1 MSYEY
6 IPYNSPPSYVIIGH
20 GKERKVDGQVDGN
33 DDWKEPVGEEHL
45 SFVVDSGDVAYHDVI
60 EIVRKLSS
68 NLNYYVDF
76 SRDDGE
82 YIDIDVSYDP
92 EFELGG
98 LYLMYRGKIEDIWT
112 LENEEVMTVST
123 LVEHVVENHTKIMEK
138 YLYDNYFPKRYPI
151 PEIRI
156 WCLTCREHYV
166 KEEERRIEP
175 VSENQVEEDEWY
187 NNNAGAEFNLARQR
201 WVNGDGN
208 ESYEPY
214 QLTRLK
220 LPMNN
225 FGNNG
230 NSNYE
235 NGNYSY
241 GQNGYGKGN
250 GTHSFWGGLRKIY
263 KKKKTKKKR
272 PKRYDDKID
281 KYVFKRISRKNECP
295 RT

>member
-6 IPYNSPPSYVIIGH
+6 IPYNSPPAYVIIGH
-20 GKERKVDGQVDGN
+20 GKERKVGGQVDGNDDGN

-98 LYLMYRGKIEDIWT
+98 IYLMYRGKIEDILT

-166 KEEERRIEP
+166 KAEERRREP
-175 VSENQVEEDEWY
+175 VYENQVEEDEWY
-187 NNNAGAEFNLARQR
+187 NNNAGAEFNLERKR

-208 ESYEPY
+208 EPYEPY
-214 QLTRLK
+214 QLNRLK

-225 FGNNG
+225 FGNNDNNYNYG
-230 NSNYE
+230 NNI
-235 NGNYSY
+235 NYS
-241 GQNGYGKGN
+241 YGKGN
-250 GTHSFWGGLRKIY
+250 GTHSLWGGSRKSTKRKRY
-263 KKKKTKKKR
+263 KKRMKKTMKK
-272 PKRYDDKID
+272 
-281 KYVFKRISRKNECP
+281 IS
-295 RT
+295 